1 MGEGLMVALQAPHIL
16 VVNVYFAPYSFG
28 GATVVAEQV
37 AQQLC
42 RVHGCRVTA
51 ISAMSRADLAPYAVI
66 KTAKDGVVNYLINL
80 PFQRPYEKTYDNPEV
95 TAVVSRLIQQLSPD
109 LVHLHCLQDIG
120 AGVIAAAK
128 ALALPV
134 ILSTHDFWWICER
147 QFMIRMDGAYC
158 RQDPID
164 VSACGGCVED
174 LGKAQLRQTH
184 LQQAAAQVDLLTCP
198 SDFALDLSLRSGLKG
213 QENRVWRNG
222 VHLQGPDFVAQ
233 QAARRASGRLA
244 FGFVGGPSQIKGWP
258 IIRKAFAQLQTAV
271 DFDVYVVEGSLDGS
285 WWRGAD
291 FSGLAGDWHVLP
303 RFDQKEMDGFY
314 SRIDVLLF
322 LSQWRETF
330 GLTIREALARGIH
343 VVQTDSGGTT
353 EHGRADPAHML
364 PIGAG
369 PEALV
374 AELEHVL
381 GTADAHP
388 SPEPVTSFADQAAE
402 LFDWAIQL
410 HAAPK

>member
-1 MGEGLMVALQAPHIL
+1 MGLVQPLHIL

-37 AQQLC
+37 AQQL
-42 RVHGCRVTA
+42 RLNHGCRVTA
-51 ISAMSRADLAPYAVI
+51 ISATSRADLSPYAII

-80 PFQRPYEKTYDNPEV
+80 PFRRPYEMTYDNPEV
-95 TAVVSRLIQQLSPD
+95 TAVISRLMQLLSPD

-120 AGVIAAAK
+120 AGAIAAAK
-128 ALALPV
+128 AQGLPV

-147 QFMIRMDGAYC
+147 QFMIRMDGTYC

-164 VSACGGCVED
+164 VTACVGCVED
-174 LGKAQLRQTH
+174 PGKAQLRQYN
-184 LQQAAAQVDLLTCP
+184 LQRAAAQADLLTCP

-213 QENRVWRNG
+213 QQNRVWRNG
-222 VHLQGPDFVAQ
+222 VHLPGPAFFAQ
-233 QAARRASGRLA
+233 QATRRASGRLA

-258 IIRKAFAQLQTAV
+258 IIRRAFAQLKADV
-271 DFDVYVVEGSLDGS
+271 EFDVYVVEGSLDGS

-291 FSGLAGDWHVLP
+291 FSDLAGDWHVLP
-303 RFDQKEMDGFY
+303 RFDQKEVDSFFN
-314 SRIDVLLF
+314 RIDVLLF

-330 GLTIREALARGIH
+330 GLTIREALARGIR
-343 VVQTDSGGTT
+343 VIQTDSGGTT
-353 EHGRADPAHML
+353 EHGRADPARLL

-369 PEALV
+369 ADALV
-374 AELEHVL
+374 AELEHVFA
-381 GTADAHP
+381 TAGAHP

-402 LFDWAIQL
+402 FLNWAL
-410 HAAPK
+410 ELRTGCG